1 MINTVLRTEYY
12 STPPQITPVLNL
24 GLHQYSAQST
34 AVLSP
39 KYWSTLAG
47 VLPQGQSI
55 SKSQG
60 QASLDCKSQ
69 GLVSLIRVRLG
80 LCARRAI
87 QRQHGIIHNILTL
100 GLVYSLPVC
109 LQDHWIICNFAAK
122 KNELKSEVAL
132 QKILGQGDVFH
143 CGCLGKEGSYLFG
156 RETGDA
162 TVFLST

>member
-1 MINTVLRTEYY
+1 MHSPGFQPVIPDYPGYLILHIKLDTLTINL
-12 STPPQITPVLNL
+12 
-24 GLHQYSAQST
+24 
-34 AVLSP
+34 
-39 KYWSTLAG
+39 
-47 VLPQGQSI
+47 
-55 SKSQG
+55 
-60 QASLDCKSQ
+60 
-69 GLVSLIRVRLG
+69 
-80 LCARRAI
+80 I
-87 QRQHGIIHNILTL
+87 QRQHGIIHNILTF

-143 CGCLGKEGSYLFG
+143 CGCLGKEGSYLIG